1 MGSCSLQPQGLHG
14 PPQCLI
20 KGLQCQVCNPGR
32 KADPGPQILLL
43 PHPQHVEDQVLPPAL
58 PQPAFRGSSL
68 QGDLGLCPH
77 LSDPQ
82 WRPELPNEETEQ
94 NTTPI

>member
-20 KGLQCQVCNPGR
+20 EGLQCQVCDPGR

-58 PQPAFRGSSL
+58 PCLPGIFPAGSL
-68 QGDLGLCPH
+68 
-77 LSDPQ
+77 
-82 WRPELPNEETEQ
+82 RPVS
-94 NTTPI
+94 TPG